1 MDIRFK
7 NTEAYIKSF
16 AETKLIKYFL
26 ESYQKDRVRPDQTSY
41 LLKGNSKINSSVE
54 SSGSG
59 GNSLNVKVENN
70 GLDINLYG
78 NSYLESVDK
87 GTGRFFPN
95 VETIKNWIRTK
106 PVQLKDIQGNGI
118 PTNETNLSMV
128 AYRIGEAISLR
139 GIQPANYIRE
149 VVEKAFNNIVDGM
162 LPPLKEDITD
172 KLDEILTSVGYT
184 KRGDTYVFK
193 GR

>member
-26 ESYQKDRVRPDQTSY
+26 ESYQASRQRT
-41 LLKGNSKINSSVE
+41 GGINAPVK
-54 SSGSG
+54 SSGDG
-59 GNSLNVKVENN
+59 GGSLNVQVENG

-78 NSYLESVDK
+78 NAYLQGVDE
-87 GTGRFFPN
+87 GTKPFSPN
-95 VETIKNWIRTK
+95 VNAIKDWIRTK
-106 PVQLKDIQGNGI
+106 PVTLKDIKGGTLPRTESNI
-118 PTNETNLSMV
+118 ASV
-128 AYRIGEAISLR
+128 AYKIGEAISLR
-139 GIQPANYIRE
+139 GIAPANYIRE

-172 KLDEILTSVGYT
+172 KLDEILTSVGYV
-184 KRGDTYVFK
+184 KKGNTYVLK
-193 GR
+193 GK

>member
-7 NTEAYIKSF
+7 NTETYIKSF

-26 ESYQKDRVRPDQTSY
+26 ESYQASRQRT
-41 LLKGNSKINSSVE
+41 GGINAPVK
-54 SSGSG
+54 SSGDG
-59 GNSLNVKVENN
+59 GSSLNVKVENG

-78 NSYLESVDK
+78 NAYLQGVDE
-87 GTGRFFPN
+87 GTKPFSPPPDA
-95 VETIKNWIRTK
+95 IINWLQTK
-106 PVQLKDIQGNGI
+106 PVEIKDYKTGKLLDRT
-118 PTNETNLSMV
+118 PANLRSV
-128 AYRIGEAISLR
+128 AYKIGDSIRAD
-139 GIQPANYIRE
+139 GIAPASYIRE

-184 KRGDTYVFK
+184 KKGDTYVLK
-193 GR
+193 GK

>member
-26 ESYQKDRVRPDQTSY
+26 ESYQASRQRT
-41 LLKGNSKINSSVE
+41 GGINAPVK
-54 SSGSG
+54 SSGDG
-59 GNSLNVKVENN
+59 GGSLNVQVENG

-78 NSYLESVDK
+78 NAYLQGVDE
-87 GTGRFFPN
+87 GTKPFSPN
-95 VETIKNWIRTK
+95 VDAIKDWIRTK
-106 PVQLKDIQGNGI
+106 PVTLKDIKGGTLPRTESNI
-118 PTNETNLSMV
+118 ASV
-128 AYRIGEAISLR
+128 AYKIGEAISLR
-139 GIQPANYIRE
+139 GIAPANYIRE
-149 VVEKAFNNIVDGM
+149 VVERAFNNIVDGM

-184 KRGDTYVFK
+184 KKGDTYVLK
-193 GR
+193 GK

>member
-26 ESYQKDRVRPDQTSY
+26 ESYQASRQRT
-41 LLKGNSKINSSVE
+41 GGINAPVK
-54 SSGSG
+54 SSGDG
-59 GNSLNVKVENN
+59 GGSLNVQVENG

-78 NSYLESVDK
+78 NAYLQGVDE
-87 GTGRFFPN
+87 GTKPFSPN
-95 VETIKNWIRTK
+95 VDAIKDWIRTK
-106 PVQLKDIQGNGI
+106 PVTLKDVNGGTL
-118 PTNETNLSMV
+118 PRNESNIAKV
-128 AYRIGEAISLR
+128 AYKIGEAISLR
-139 GIQPANYIRE
+139 GIAPANYIRE

-184 KRGDTYVFK
+184 KKGDTYVLK
-193 GR
+193 GK

>member
-95 VETIKNWIRTK
+95 VEAIKNWIRTK

-149 VVEKAFNNIVDGM
+149 VVEKAFENIVDGM
-162 LPPLKEDITD
+162 LPPLKEDITY

-184 KRGDTYVFK
+184 KKGDTYVLK
-193 GR
+193 GK

>member
-184 KRGDTYVFK
+184 KQGDTYVFK